1 MEIYTLLRQFADS
14 WGLVLLML
22 AFVGVVIF
30 AFRPG
35 SAGLHR
41 DLASLPLRNDDKP
54 LGKTHL
60 GKTHLGKTH
69 GQSTS
74 KSLKKGRQA

>member
-1 MEIYTLLRQFADS
+1 MEIYSLLRQFADS

-35 SAGLHR
+35 SVALHKE
-41 DLASLPLRNDDKP
+41 LANLPLRNDDKP
-54 LGKTHL
+54 LGKTH
-60 GKTHLGKTH
+60 H
-69 GQSTS
+69 
-74 KSLKKGRQA
+74 KSPSQPLSKGRQA